1 MATSSPFAVV
11 VGVDGSPES
20 QAALDWGMHEAR
32 LRNGQVVV
40 LASWQYPYI
49 TSAAGQVWDYTGLE
63 RDARLILDGELQR
76 VDDPAVPVTGRLVE
90 GNAVAALVEAS
101 READLLVVGSRGL
114 GGFTGMLLGSVSS
127 QVAHHARCPVLIIRP
142 GAESQAAGRDTA
154 G

>member
-1 MATSSPFAVV
+1 MATSSPFVVV

-20 QAALDWGMHEAR
+20 QAALDWGMQEAK

-49 TSAAGQVWDYTGLE
+49 TDAAGQVWDYTGFE

-76 VDDPAVPVTGRLVE
+76 VADPAVPVTGRLVE
-90 GNAVAALVEAS
+90 GNAAAALVEAS
-101 READLLVVGSRGL
+101 READLLIVGSRGL

-127 QVAHHARCPVLIIRP
+127 QLAHHARCPVLIVRP
-142 GAESQAAGRDTA
+142 GTES
-154 G
+154 